1 MADIIFACD
10 LDERICRHIS
20 RGNQQAFDIIC
31 TYHMDEIKQIRDTMV
46 NVLRENFYDAR
57 QLNYAFNSAVSSLG
71 INLVDLINPEVK
83 VVSTKE
89 TSVRKLA

>member
-1 MADIIFACD
+1 MADIVFACD

-20 RGNQQAFDIIC
+20 RGNQQAFDIIS
-31 TYHMDEIKQIRDTMV
+31 TYHMDEIKQIRNTMV

-57 QLNYAFNSAVSSLG
+57 QLNHAFNNAVISLD
-71 INLVDLINPEVK
+71 INLSDLLSPEVK